1 MEIKSLRV
9 MHPCTIGLIM
19 NETRDLEIHVTL
31 CEERYAQVNARL
43 RRLEHVMMTG
53 TALLLGAM
61 GTIIA
66 LLVSKL

>member
-1 MEIKSLRV
+1 MERLQVK
-9 MHPCTIGLIM
+9 HPCMIGLMM

-43 RRLEHVMMTG
+43 KRLEHVMMTG

-66 LLVSKL
+66 LLVSKI

>member
-1 MEIKSLRV
+1 MERLQV
-9 MHPCTIGLIM
+9 TLLCMIGLMM

-43 RRLEHVMMTG
+43 KRLEHVMMTG

-66 LLVSKL
+66 LLVSKI

>member
-1 MEIKSLRV
+1 
-9 MHPCTIGLIM
+9 M
-19 NETRDLEIHVTL
+19 NETKDLEIHVTL
-31 CEERYAQVNARL
+31 CEERYSQVNARL

-66 LLVSKL
+66 LLVSKM